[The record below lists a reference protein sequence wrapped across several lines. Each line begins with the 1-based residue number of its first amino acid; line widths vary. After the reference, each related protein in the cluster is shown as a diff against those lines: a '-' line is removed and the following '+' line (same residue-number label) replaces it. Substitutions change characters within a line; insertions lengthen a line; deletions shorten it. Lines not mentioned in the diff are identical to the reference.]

1 MTPDNFVTWLIHSD
15 WYLIGGWLLV
25 LAIAVFVTF
34 TDAACTLFRPR
45 NSKAGRV
52 PPEP

>member
-1 MTPDNFVTWLIHSD
+1 MDSDTFISWLIHSD

-34 TDAACTLFRPR
+34 TDLSSTLFRPR
-45 NSKAGRV
+45 NSKAANV